1 MYGARLRDEG
11 ASLRDEGGRLRNGS
25 RRRRGRRIR
34 DDSGTG
40 GGVSLG
46 HKRDDKVAGGSEDGV
61 DEGVAGGTRARV
73 LPCAFQGFPQS
84 VDNRHDI
91 EGLGHVVAVELDQV
105 PNTLAFRLDLADNG
119 LRPAANSEA
128 QAKRTGLGDDRSRPD
143 CRGLL
148 LPLLV
153 VGLSADP
160 DGGLALDSNFQ
171 WLIAILDRDLDVV
184 FGAA

>member
-1 MYGARLRDEG
+1 VAGDSEDRIGERV
-11 ASLRDEGGRLRNGS
+11 GGGS
-25 RRRRGRRIR
+25 RARELPSALQGLPQRFDYPLYI
-34 DDSGTG
+34 
-40 GGVSLG
+40 
-46 HKRDDKVAGGSEDGV
+46 DG
-61 DEGVAGGTRARV
+61 A
-73 LPCAFQGFPQS
+73 
-84 VDNRHDI
+84 
-91 EGLGHVVAVELDQV
+91 GHVVAVELNQIPD
-105 PNTLAFRLDLADNG
+105 TIAFRLDLADNG

-171 WLIAILDRDLDVV
+171 WLAAVLDRDLDVV
-184 FGAA
+184 FGTA

>member
-1 MYGARLRDEG
+1 LYGARLRDEG
-11 ASLRDEGGRLRNGS
+11 ASLRDEGGRLRNSS

-34 DDSGTG
+34 DDSGTS

-46 HKRDDKVAGGSEDGV
+46 HKRDDQVAGGSEDGV

-119 LRPAANSEA
+119 LRSTSDPEA
-128 QAKRTGLGDDRSRPD
+128 
-143 CRGLL
+143 
-148 LPLLV
+148 
-153 VGLSADP
+153 
-160 DGGLALDSNFQ
+160 
-171 WLIAILDRDLDVV
+171 
-184 FGAA
+184 